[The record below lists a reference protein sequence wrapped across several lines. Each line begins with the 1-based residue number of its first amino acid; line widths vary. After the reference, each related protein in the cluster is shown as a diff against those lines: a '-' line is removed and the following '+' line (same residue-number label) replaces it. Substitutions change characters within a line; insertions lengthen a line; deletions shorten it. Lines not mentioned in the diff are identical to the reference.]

1 MIMNVTYTIIKRRWL
16 KKPYRWIAQGANH
29 EVIARSSS
37 NYFNEKDAE
46 DTIDILKAGSTEP
59 TKHREDTIVPKKY
72 RNMLPLILIFFCLSL
87 VSSAQSYLKV
97 ADKAEYAKYETWCK
111 VKTMKTVY
119 QHGKYKV
126 MKINGQYSD
135 SLGNYVAVN
144 PIKIT
149 WLVGTTTPEG
159 KNSITIEPNEKCVSI
174 ELKIQAWRRY
184 PSIADFYL
192 NWKGRVK

>member
-1 MIMNVTYTIIKRRWL
+1 M
-16 KKPYRWIAQGANH
+16 
-29 EVIARSSS
+29 
-37 NYFNEKDAE
+37 
-46 DTIDILKAGSTEP
+46 KA
-59 TKHREDTIVPKKY
+59 
-72 RNMLPLILIFFCLSL
+72 LILIFFYLLL
-87 VSSAQSYLKV
+87 VCSSSAQSYLKV

-126 MKINGQYSD
+126 MKINGQYTD

-149 WLVGTTTPEG
+149 WSGGTTTPEG
-159 KNSITIEPNEKCVSI
+159 KNSITVEPNEKCVSV

-184 PSIADFYL
+184 PSIPDFYS
-192 NWKGRVK
+192 NWKTGKIQNAISSN